1 MALLVSLT
9 EVTYRIAGDR
19 LASVLRTDGM
29 IRLNSLFAAGILLV
43 ACTHR
48 APVASRV
55 QVEHPVMLIEHG
67 TPPPA
72 GIRMAIQ
79 FNDEPPVVQVSDG
92 KGGPPILYHG
102 HELNPDHVKS
112 IVVLRGK
119 EARERFRDQKL
130 DAAILIGLK

>member
-1 MALLVSLT
+1 MV
-9 EVTYRIAGDR
+9 
-19 LASVLRTDGM
+19 
-29 IRLNSLFAAGILLV
+29 RLNSLLFAAGILLV

-48 APVASRV
+48 APVVSRV
-55 QVEHPVMLIEHG
+55 QVDHPVTLIEHG

-72 GIRMAIQ
+72 GMRLAIQ
-79 FNDEPPVVQVSDG
+79 INNEPHTVQVSDG
-92 KGGPPILYHG
+92 QGGPPIMYHG
-102 HELNPDHVKS
+102 HELNPDQIKS